1 MAQRSRDYTIQALH
15 HALTVLET
23 FLEPGNAVQGVSE
36 IGERLAMN
44 KSRVFRI
51 LTTFEQ
57 HRFVQRDPE
66 TKQYQLGV
74 ALMVFGEAVRRRLE
88 VIQVASP
95 ILDELAE
102 ITGETVHLG
111 IVDGDEAVCV
121 ARRMSQ
127 HSVRLYAEVGRRA
140 PLHVG
145 GIPKL
150 LLAYLP
156 ADERRRILH
165 HSSLNV
171 ITDLTITDPD
181 ELERHVA
188 QIQTHGYHVSVGDLD
203 PDVHSIAAP
212 IYDHSGQ
219 VVAGLSVAGPSPRFP
234 PDKVQEYIDLVCQAA
249 ARISHLIG
257 YTETA
262 EAQIPP
268 GSGSGLP
275 ATEQNL
281 ATWPPPGASRR
292 RVECQS

>member
-36 IGERLAMN
+36 IAERLAMN

-51 LTTFEQ
+51 LTTFER

-66 TKQYQLGV
+66 TKQYRLGV

-88 VIQVASP
+88 VIQVAGP

-111 IVDGDEAVCV
+111 IADGDEAVCI

-156 ADERRRILH
+156 ADERRHILH
-165 HSSLNV
+165 QSTLDV
-171 ITDLTITDPD
+171 ITDLTITDPH
-181 ELERHVA
+181 ELERHVT
-188 QIQTHGYHVSVGDLD
+188 QIQNDGYHVSVGDLD

-249 ARISHLIG
+249 ARISHLMG
-257 YTETA
+257 YAETA
-262 EAQIPP
+262 EAKALP
-268 GSGSGLP
+268 GSGPGLV
-275 ATEQNL
+275 TEQDL